1 MKDIK
6 ERKCQKCHSGDSFLR
21 GMTWGVVIGGVLGII
36 FAPDKG
42 EETRKKL
49 KKLAYEYKGK
59 GEDAL
64 LVVKD
69 EAEKAGVKYR
79 QYKEKA
85 DPYIESARE
94 KISEIEKTIEKEKGP
109 VMDKIQ
115 DFAETLE
122 DEAKKIKK
130 KYFKNVR
137 KR

>member
-1 MKDIK
+1 MKDID
-6 ERKCQKCHSGDSFLR
+6 RKRCPRCHSGDTFFK
-21 GMTWGVVIGGVLGII
+21 GAVWGIAIGGVLGIL
-36 FAPDKG
+36 FAPDRG

-49 KKLAYEYKGK
+49 EKLVKKYKEK
-59 GEDAL
+59 GGDAL
-64 LVVKD
+64 VVAKD
-69 EAEKAGVKYR
+69 EAEKAKIKYQ
-79 QYKEKA
+79 QYKQKA
-85 DPYIESARE
+85 EPYIESAKE

-130 KYFKNVR
+130 KYFKGVR